1 MLILFGFYSVSAAS
15 TVNFGDSVKYWETWG
30 NDDFDGIDANGTP
43 QLHDWDLNPNSYAE
57 VENGILKEVAIAYT
71 LTDDYQSNAGDLFIN
86 IQHQAGDNYW
96 DHVLTTEKKIYS
108 FADGTFSALDIPNS
122 SSNAFYL
129 FSDDVNPGGH
139 RPDHPVALDAD
150 GLTES
155 GSFTTFMDFKEY
167 QKKHGDNLGFVLFS
181 GFDIDLGG
189 QDFIIGFGADCAND
203 VIYETVN
210 NPVPLP
216 PAVLLFGSGLIG
228 LIGLHRKKKI

>member
-1 MLILFGFYSVSAAS
+1 VPAVAFHIAAS
-15 TVNFGDSVKYWETWG
+15 NALYLVSGDV
-30 NDDFDGIDANGTP
+30 TP
-43 QLHDWDLNPNSYAE
+43 GRHQTDLTA
-57 VENGILKEVAIAYT
+57 
-71 LTDDYQSNAGDLFIN
+71 
-86 IQHQAGDNYW
+86 
-96 DHVLTTEKKIYS
+96 
-108 FADGTFSALDIPNS
+108 ALDS
-122 SSNAFYL
+122 
-129 FSDDVNPGGH
+129 
-139 RPDHPVALDAD
+139 D

-228 LIGLHRKKKI
+228 LIGLQRKKKI